1 MAIVKRA
8 FAIIFGEHRIYVR
21 APSSSQKAPI
31 KVYQYWPQREEHDLL
46 LESGIA
52 KLKDF
57 RAGSNN
63 PPATDLADR
72 QVAAQAVETR
82 AQRCRGP
89 EISVW
94 AGD

>member
-1 MAIVKRA
+1 MTMLMPMFPPRSITQDIMAIVKRA

-57 RAGSNN
+57 NRSG
-63 PPATDLADR
+63 R
-72 QVAAQAVETR
+72 
-82 AQRCRGP
+82 
-89 EISVW
+89 
-94 AGD
+94 